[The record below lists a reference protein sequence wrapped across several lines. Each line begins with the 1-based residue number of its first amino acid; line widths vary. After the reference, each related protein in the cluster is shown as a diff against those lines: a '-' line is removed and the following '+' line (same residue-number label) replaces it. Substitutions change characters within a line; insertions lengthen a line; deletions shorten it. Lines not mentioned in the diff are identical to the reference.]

1 MTKTQKILLGVIAV
15 VLLSAGGFALYY
27 FYFKKAPTTVKG
39 PEQPGQI
46 TISPQQSIE
55 VIDSKLKKISRAE
68 AVSPVASAD
77 GKKLVYI
84 SKEGGVLELD
94 FTGENVKE
102 TKSTFPLQ
110 NLFKVL
116 WSRDRTV
123 FAAVYANPDGRKIS
137 YYNIA
142 AKQTGSYDSTISA
155 LAFSKTDDRIAYHS
169 VNDALGINAF
179 FTANQDGTAAQQV
192 LPTRLQDARIEWL
205 GNGKLAV
212 STAPSGLAQNMLWL
226 LDMTTKKMSAVLSN
240 MNGLTFLWSP
250 KGDRVLF
257 SQTGDNGK
265 GLSLSATNQNGG
277 EIKKLSVQTLPEKCV
292 FSQDGVSAVC
302 AAPKTAPDIV
312 WPDDYYK
319 GLYDTQEQVWNI
331 NLETGKQNLL
341 YEFTRDKNFDIVS
354 PVLSQDG
361 TYLAFVNKKDG
372 HLYSLKVK

>member
-1 MTKTQKILLGVIAV
+1 MSKTQKILLSIIVII
-15 VLLSAGGFALYY
+15 LLSAGGFALYY

-137 YYNIA
+137 YYNIT
-142 AKQTGSYDSTISA
+142 AKQTASYDSSISA
-155 LAFSKTDDRIAYHS
+155 LTFSKTDDRIAYHS

-179 FTANQDGTAAQQV
+179 FTANQDGSAAQHV

-240 MNGLTFLWSP
+240 INGLTFLWSP

-292 FSQDGVSAVC
+292 FSQDGVTAVC
-302 AAPKTAPDIV
+302 AAPKAAPDIV

-354 PVLSQDG
+354 LVLSQDG

-372 HLYSLKVK
+372 YLYSLKLK

>member
-1 MTKTQKILLGVIAV
+1 MSKIQKILLSIIVII
-15 VLLSAGGFALYY
+15 LLSAGGFALYY
-27 FYFKKAPTTVKG
+27 YYSKKAPTTVKG

-55 VIDSKLKKISRAE
+55 VIDSKLKKISKAE
-68 AVSPVASAD
+68 AVSPVAGAD
-77 GKKLVYI
+77 GKKLIYI

-116 WSRDRTV
+116 WSRDRTA

-142 AKQTGSYDSTISA
+142 AKQTASYDSSLST

-169 VNDALGINAF
+169 VNDLLGTNAF
-179 FTANQDGTAAQQV
+179 FTANQDGGAAQQV
-192 LPTRLQDARIEWL
+192 LATRLRDARIEWL
-205 GNGKLAV
+205 GNGKIAV

-226 LDMTTKKMSAVLSN
+226 LDVTTKKMSAVLSN
-240 MNGLTFLWSP
+240 MNGLTFLWNQ
-250 KGDRVLF
+250 KGDGVLF

-265 GLSLSATNQNGG
+265 GLVLSATNQNGG
-277 EIKKLSVQTLPEKCV
+277 EIKKLNVQTLPEKCA
-292 FSQDGVSAVC
+292 FSQDGMTAVC
-302 AAPKTAPDIV
+302 AAPKTAPDII

-319 GLYDTQEQVWNI
+319 GLYDAQEQIWKI
-331 NLETGKQNLL
+331 HLETGKQDLL
-341 YEFTRDKNFDIVS
+341 YEFARDNNFDVVS
-354 PVLSQDG
+354 PVLSPDG
-361 TYLAFVNKKDG
+361 MYLAFVNKKDG